1 MITYNETDEKDL
13 ELISDMWKKLI
24 HHLQSQSTYFPMDYQ
39 CLSFEKRKEQFE
51 NIAESGKLR
60 LDIVKDGENYLGYSV
75 SSIVGEKGSVES
87 LYVDKRCR
95 KEGIGNKL
103 MERSLD
109 WMKLNE
115 VSDLEILVSYGNEDA
130 LKFYEKYEF
139 YPKHLILKKKH

>member
-1 MITYNETDEKDL
+1 MINYNETDEKDL
-13 ELISDMWKKLI
+13 EVISDMWKKLI
-24 HHLQSQSTYFPMDYQ
+24 LHLQSQSKYFPTDYQ
-39 CLSFEKRKEQFE
+39 CLTFEKRREQFE

-60 LDIVKDGENYLGYSV
+60 LDIVKDGENYLAYSV
-75 SSIVGEKGSVES
+75 SSIVDEKGSIES

-103 MERSLD
+103 MERALD
-109 WMKLNE
+109 WMELNE
-115 VSDLEILVSYGNEDA
+115 VSDLEILVSYGNENA

>member
-13 ELISDMWKKLI
+13 ELISGMWKKLI
-24 HHLQSQSTYFPMDYQ
+24 HHLKSQSKYFTMDYQ

-60 LDIVKDGENYLGYSV
+60 LDIVKDGKNYLGYSV

-115 VSDLEILVSYGNEDA
+115 VSDLEILVSYGNENA

>member
-24 HHLQSQSTYFPMDYQ
+24 RHLQSQSKYFPMDYQ
-39 CLSFEKRKEQFE
+39 YLSFEKRKEQFE
-51 NIAESGKLR
+51 KIAESGKLR
-60 LDIVKDGENYLGYSV
+60 LDIVKDSENYLGYSV

-103 MERSLD
+103 MERALD

-115 VSDLEILVSYGNEDA
+115 VSDLEILVSYGNENA

>member
-1 MITYNETDEKDL
+1 
-13 ELISDMWKKLI
+13 
-24 HHLQSQSTYFPMDYQ
+24 
-39 CLSFEKRKEQFE
+39 
-51 NIAESGKLR
+51 
-60 LDIVKDGENYLGYSV
+60 
-75 SSIVGEKGSVES
+75 
-87 LYVDKRCR
+87 VDKRCR

-115 VSDLEILVSYGNEDA
+115 VSDLEILVSYGNKNA